1 MLRRS
6 FCHRLD
12 PILCEVMTSR
22 KLRLRCNGFFSDFLG
37 PEIFVW
43 TGCDEYVFSNL
54 DKSERMGVGK
64 QADSRRLA
72 ILDLLTRQGRASVEE
87 IAAALG
93 KTPQTIRS
101 DLAALARDSKVVRY
115 HGGASLL
122 AGVEYTSYD
131 ARRNIAAAH
140 KARIGAACA
149 RLIPDNVALM
159 INSGTT
165 TAAVAD
171 ALRDHSGLR
180 VVTDSVSIAND
191 MYDFLGVEVMV
202 PGGRVRA
209 SDGAIVGH
217 QAVDFIG
224 QFRPDF
230 AVIGAAAIAR
240 DGALLDYDMA
250 QVSVAR
256 AMIAHARNV
265 ILCADS
271 SKFDKPAPLRIAG
284 LEDVDTLVTDGLVS
298 EVLRQTCQSL
308 RVRVVDA

>member
-1 MLRRS
+1 MTKLADQR
-6 FCHRLD
+6 RLD
-12 PILCEVMTSR
+12 ILE
-22 KLRLRCNGFFSDFLG
+22 
-37 PEIFVW
+37 
-43 TGCDEYVFSNL
+43 
-54 DKSERMGVGK
+54 
-64 QADSRRLA
+64 
-72 ILDLLTRQGRASVEE
+72 LLTKQGRASVSE
-87 IAAALG
+87 IAEALNR
-93 KTPQTIRS
+93 TPQTIRS
-101 DLAALARDSKVVRY
+101 DLAALARDSKVMRY

-122 AGVEYTSYD
+122 AGVEYTSYA
-131 ARRNIAAAH
+131 ARQNIAADQ
-140 KARIGAACA
+140 KARIGAICA
-149 RLIPDNVALM
+149 QLIPDNVAVM

-165 TAAVAD
+165 TAAVAR
-171 ALRDHSGLR
+171 ALKDHSGLR
-180 VVTDSVSIAND
+180 VVTDSVSIASE
-191 MYDFLGVEVMV
+191 MHGFPGVDVMV
-202 PGGRVRA
+202 PGGRVRG

-217 QAVDFIG
+217 QAVEFIG

-298 EVLRQTCQSL
+298 EVLRQNCQAL
-308 RVRVVDA
+308 RVRIVDA